1 MFYPDKK
8 SKLFRELWQAAE
20 MIDVELERGHAQGGP
35 PRVLDL
41 LATSD
46 ILEHLL
52 SRLGA
57 EQAYAIHKDPVMY
70 EELLT
75 AKSP

>member
-20 MIDVELERGHAQGGP
+20 MIDIELERGHAQGGLP
-35 PRVLDL
+35 QVLNL
-41 LATSD
+41 LASSD

-52 SRLGA
+52 SRIGA
-57 EQAYAIHKDPVMY
+57 EQAFAIHKDPV
-70 EELLT
+70 
-75 AKSP
+75 